1 MTQQATTVQASPS
14 LDSGKIWKYLW
25 RTDAVFNMLF
35 GDLLIFA
42 TGTVIDFM
50 GMSEDAT
57 NTVRVL
63 GVLFAI
69 QGLWQLWT
77 ARSGRISRIS
87 FLLGDLDMTLVG
99 IGAIAAV
106 VLGVEFNDVGT
117 VIMIGFG
124 GIGAFIMAGLWFVGS
139 RQA

>member
-1 MTQQATTVQASPS
+1 MAQQATSIQASPS
-14 LDSGKIWKYLW
+14 LDSGKMWKVLW
-25 RTDAVFNMLF
+25 RVDAVFNLLF

-42 TGTVIDFM
+42 AGSVIDFM

-57 NTVRVL
+57 NYLRAL
-63 GVLFAI
+63 GVFFALY
-69 QGLWQLWT
+69 GLWQLWA
-77 ARSGRISRIS
+77 ARTGHVSRTS
-87 FLLGDLDMTLVG
+87 FLLADADMTLIG

-117 VIMIGFG
+117 AVMIGFN